1 MRFCSVA
8 TDNLYTWRF
17 GPSECFIKVIISINL
32 GLLLIWRS
40 VFYVDTV
47 FQYFP
52 ICMKTSWSW
61 KSYLELDQI
70 WSAIWQP
77 PSRCVWSVIFQPT
90 VIQYWPRVIQII
102 THIICYLPILPTSWP
117 IVIESI
123 THLLSTNHTNW
134 VRWAPRHRRVKK
146 KSKQLQQ
153 IFRVK
158 LLWKPMLH
166 LPKIYTRGT
175 LQARRLV

>member
-1 MRFCSVA
+1 ME
-8 TDNLYTWRF
+8 D
-17 GPSECFIKVIISINL
+17 I
-32 GLLLIWRS
+32 
-40 VFYVDTV
+40 FYVDTV

-52 ICMKTSWSW
+52 IYMKTSWSW
-61 KSYLELDQI
+61 KSYPELDQI

-77 PSRCVWSVIFQPT
+77 PSHLYGVYIQIYILYILCIWSAIFQPT

-153 IFRVK
+153 IFPLILRLHNINISRVK
-158 LLWKPMLH
+158 LLWKPILH
-166 LPKIYTRGT
+166 LPKIYMHGT